1 MRGFEW
7 LTEEEMTGKNW
18 SQSKIKGAIQHC
30 TRKKLLKDC
39 TYENVKKYLVLVS
52 DKVEQ
57 GDERLRELEELMSAT
72 GLWSEKFS
80 MDLGDM
86 LEVSDDEGEG
96 NAPAGSGGKKKPNPF
111 PSVDGDESLKEML
124 ARYKKACLNRR
135 AAFRELAE
143 RWEAEAPQ
151 AGKDDFINLEKVAG
165 VVNNLFRDLCE
176 MEVSELKKNPESKK
190 PFEAIF
196 ERVKDECTRFNNVLA
211 AAKTYLKKRPSAK
224 AKGKSKAKKAKTEG
238 ADDDDC

>member
-1 MRGFEW
+1 M
-7 LTEEEMTGKNW
+7 
-18 SQSKIKGAIQHC
+18 SAVAQIQF
-30 TRKKLLKDC
+30 LLK
-39 TYENVKKYLVLVS
+39 YHYR
-52 DKVEQ
+52 Q

-72 GLWSEKFS
+72 GRDVREGAATVASCLGLWSEKFS

-151 AGKDDFINLEKVAG
+151 AGKTLGQTSAMLEKRSTHISFCG
-165 VVNNLFRDLCE
+165 LGKL
-176 MEVSELKKNPESKK
+176 
-190 PFEAIF
+190 
-196 ERVKDECTRFNNVLA
+196 LA
-211 AAKTYLKKRPSAK
+211 
-224 AKGKSKAKKAKTEG
+224 
-238 ADDDDC
+238 

>member
-18 SQSKIKGAIQHC
+18 SQ
-30 TRKKLLKDC
+30 
-39 TYENVKKYLVLVS
+39 
-52 DKVEQ
+52 Q

-72 GLWSEKFS
+72 GRDVREGAATVAICLGLWSEKFS

-124 ARYKKACLNRR
+124 ARYKKACLNR
-135 AAFRELAE
+135 
-143 RWEAEAPQ
+143 
-151 AGKDDFINLEKVAG
+151 DDFINLEKVAG
-165 VVNNLFRDLCE
+165 KAKESVVNNLFRDLCE
-176 MEVSELKKNPESKK
+176 MEVSELKKNPEYSADSVRK
-190 PFEAIF
+190 
-196 ERVKDECTRFNNVLA
+196 VLQEYIA
-211 AAKTYLKKRPSAK
+211 RTLVSENHVP
-224 AKGKSKAKKAKTEG
+224 
-238 ADDDDC
+238 

>member
-18 SQSKIKGAIQHC
+18 SQ
-30 TRKKLLKDC
+30 
-39 TYENVKKYLVLVS
+39 
-52 DKVEQ
+52 Q

-143 RWEAEAPQ
+143 RWEAE
-151 AGKDDFINLEKVAG
+151 GL
-165 VVNNLFRDLCE
+165 
-176 MEVSELKKNPESKK
+176 
-190 PFEAIF
+190 
-196 ERVKDECTRFNNVLA
+196 
-211 AAKTYLKKRPSAK
+211 
-224 AKGKSKAKKAKTEG
+224 
-238 ADDDDC
+238 